1 MELEELLESQ
11 VKETEIKFQEAKE
24 AFMSALVIAA
34 KRLQEKL
41 RPLEMQ
47 GNQSENQAEQTTS
60 SAAGNQVGWTF

>member
-11 VKETEIKFQEAKE
+11 VKETEIKFQEEKE
-24 AFMSALVIAA
+24 AFMSAVIAD

-47 GNQSENQAEQTTS
+47 GNQSENQAE
-60 SAAGNQVGWTF
+60 